1 MYQDAPQLIIINK
14 EKQREDIIQDEEVF
28 LYKLYAI
35 SLESSKPKTSELI
48 FIQEEVYNLKKAL
61 KTLQSLT
68 KTISFLLPSYYKT
81 IQQDR
86 EKDIQ
91 Y

>member
-14 EKQREDIIQDEEVF
+14 EEQREDIIQDEEVF

-35 SLESSKPKTSELI
+35 SLESSKPKTPELI
-48 FIQEEVYNLKKAL
+48 FIQEEVYNLKKTL

-68 KTISFLLPSYYKT
+68 KTISFLLPSHYKT